1 MEETTSV
8 DLVRLVIFGMM
19 VMVVFVILIV
29 IFVLVYQRKLVNEK
43 LKVQELKLSEERN
56 LLYHSF
62 RVQEEER
69 KLFAANLHDEL
80 GAQLSL
86 TKMTVSSLE
95 VNEKNQVKIEN
106 SINLL
111 NDMADSIRR
120 ISYHMHP
127 PSLQRLGLNSAVREF
142 IHKIHAESTAIFF
155 EENGQ
160 NLLSEDENL
169 QVFRII
175 QEAINNALKYANAS
189 EIRLTISHNQ
199 EGIKIT
205 CKDNGK
211 GFSPNEKTGL
221 GILNMTRRAQMIQ
234 CEFHLQSDENGTI
247 ITVSTL
253 KPRV

>member
-1 MEETTSV
+1 MEEATSV
-8 DLVRLVIFGMM
+8 DLVRLIIFGMI
-19 VMVVFVILIV
+19 VMAVFVILIV

-86 TKMTVSSLE
+86 AKMTVSSLE
-95 VNEKNQVKIEN
+95 VNEKNQIKIEN

-142 IHKIHAESTAIFF
+142 IHKIQADTTSILF

-175 QEAINNALKYANAS
+175 QEAVNNALKYANAT
-189 EIRLTISHNQ
+189 EIRLVISHNG
-199 EGIKIT
+199 EGIKFT

-211 GFSPNEKTGL
+211 GFSMNEKTGL
-221 GILNMTRRAQMIQ
+221 GILNMTRRSQMIN
-234 CEFHLQSDENGTI
+234 CDFDIQSNKNGTI
-247 ITVSTL
+247 ITVSPSKSNL
-253 KPRV
+253 